1 MADNLDPRV
10 VELAPKKLKAIRI
23 IVERYNKEI
32 IDITSSIAEISL
44 YESIYAPFV
53 YGELIV
59 VDNSAMLSTFPF
71 IGQEKVLIFWDR
83 EDTTIEKVFRI
94 TDVFDVRQIND
105 QTGGY
110 GLSIT
115 GEKQIRNAISLFSKS
130 YKGNS
135 AEIIQKIYKE
145 FLLEDLDVKAT
156 GYLSHNIVFPYI
168 KPLQAVNM
176 IQKATPA
183 FDKTPMFVY
192 DTVYGDGPVL
202 NSMKNMLEQEP
213 VLTLQMKNNT
223 NADAVNATSSSK
235 IQEFRNQV
243 YGVTINRAYNTLD
256 QLGSGAYACQT
267 LAVDIGNRSY
277 NVTDFDFTKHAPTV
291 GGKDWIS
298 TFFTF
303 DDVLNSTNPDNVIV
317 NGIRS
322 TSAPVQYKNVNAYD
336 DYSSLSTVDENLT
349 AGMRSYFKR
358 LKSTSVNVHM
368 NSVVDLEAGK
378 TVELDYYRF
387 SPKLNGEDPED
398 KVNSGVYLIAA
409 LRHYVKNGEYTMSL
423 ELVRDGMGEKAK
435 LYENGNPPNFGNPP
449 RVQKSLLA
457 EYEPQNVS
465 QSIFGALFDNE

>member
-1 MADNLDPRV
+1 MADNLDPRIA
-10 VELAPKKLKAIRI
+10 ELVPKKLKAIRI
-23 IVERYNKEI
+23 VVERYNKEV
-32 IDITSSIAEISL
+32 IDITSSISEISL

-53 YGELIV
+53 YGELVV

-71 IGQEKVLIFWDR
+71 IGQEKVLIYWER
-83 EDTTIEKVFRI
+83 ENKTVTKIFRI
-94 TDVFDVRQIND
+94 TDVFDVRQVND
-105 QTGGY
+105 QTGSY

-115 GEKQIRNAISLFSKS
+115 SEQQIRNSISLFSKS

-135 AEIIQKIYKE
+135 SEIIEKIYKE
-145 FLLEDLDVKAT
+145 FLLQDLDVRVT

-168 KPLQAVNM
+168 KPLQAINM

-202 NSMKNMLEQEP
+202 DSMKNMLDQEP
-213 VLTLQMKNNT
+213 VLKLEMKNNT
-223 NADAVNATSSSK
+223 NADVETGISSSR
-235 IQEFRNQV
+235 IDEFRNQV
-243 YGVTINRAYNTLD
+243 YGITINRAYNTLE

-277 NVTDFDFTKHAPTV
+277 NVTDFDFVKHAPTV

-322 TSAPVQYKNVNAYD
+322 TSAPVQYRNINAYD
-336 DYSSLSTVDENLT
+336 DYPSLSTVDENLI
-349 AGMRSYFKR
+349 ASMRSYFKR
-358 LKSTSVNVHM
+358 LKSISINVHM

-387 SPKLNGEDPED
+387 SPKLNNEDPED
-398 KVNSGVYLIAA
+398 KVNSGKYLIAA

-423 ELVRDGMGEKAK
+423 ELVRDGMGEDAQ

-449 RVQKSLLA
+449 RVQESLLVD
-457 EYEPQNVS
+457 YETQNVN
-465 QSIFGALFDNE
+465 QSIFGDLFDNE